1 MNEPIADPAETP
13 AAKSPRQGP
22 FRRKF
27 TAVRLAPES
36 AERQSRVALLA
47 WNTLGGEQAMA
58 FLNAHDDALGGR
70 PLDLAVASA
79 DGCEAVERA
88 IAARAAAR

>member
-1 MNEPIADPAETP
+1 MTEPSADVPQSLPAKPT
-13 AAKSPRQGP
+13 RQGP

-47 WNTLGGEQAMA
+47 WNVLGGEQAMA
-58 FLNAHDDALGGR
+58 FLNAHDEALGGR

-79 DGCEAVERA
+79 DGCAAVERA
-88 IAARAAAR
+88 IAARAPAG